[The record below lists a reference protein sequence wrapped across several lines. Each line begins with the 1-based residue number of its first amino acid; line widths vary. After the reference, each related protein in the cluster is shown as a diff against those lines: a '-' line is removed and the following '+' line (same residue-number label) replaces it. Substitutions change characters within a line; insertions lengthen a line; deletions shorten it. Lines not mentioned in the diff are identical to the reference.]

1 MDTEVGN
8 RSLHE
13 DLKWASV
20 RGFLSLDKLHV
31 HKISKQD
38 CWTTVRKAWLAWKD
52 VSVITKKC
60 NKHIKKIVDGKELPW
75 KRESPQEAADSEVKA
90 RTQHRIILAHCPG
103 FSDRTLSTG
112 CVWNA
117 VWTLTALLVRV
128 LQQQGL
134 GYNNNW
140 SNCTKGAALPNATAW
155 TSAPI
160 SSPNPLPLCC
170 NWGIPLFYQKS
181 TSPRI
186 LDIAAIFPW
195 LFQLPLLHHPTSRC
209 LTHYAV
215 HPTFPQLLPISQHLP
230 SPRHQPS
237 WKHHYNSLTSP
248 PLNWLP
254 FHHSAKTGQVQ
265 SHPSVLILQ
274 VFWTCIQEAK
284 TEQKSK
290 STWVKRM
297 SDLQQ
302 QKL

>member
-90 RTQHRIILAHCPG
+90 RTQHRTILAHCPR

-117 VWTLTALLVRV
+117 VWTLTALLIRV
-128 LQQQGL
+128 LQKQGL

-170 NWGIPLFYQKS
+170 NWGIPLSSIRSQ
-181 TSPRI
+181 P
-186 LDIAAIFPW
+186 
-195 LFQLPLLHHPTSRC
+195 
-209 LTHYAV
+209 
-215 HPTFPQLLPISQHLP
+215 PQE
-230 SPRHQPS
+230 S
-237 WKHHYNSLTSP
+237 WT
-248 PLNWLP
+248 
-254 FHHSAKTGQVQ
+254 
-265 SHPSVLILQ
+265 
-274 VFWTCIQEAK
+274 
-284 TEQKSK
+284 
-290 STWVKRM
+290 
-297 SDLQQ
+297 
-302 QKL
+302 